1 MDFIDEPI
9 LSPSD
14 VISCDGGNLPFGHP
28 KIYLNLNPEGQI
40 VCPYCSQR
48 FIQEHPPK
56 KRGQKRAPKK

>member
-14 VISCDGGNLPFGHP
+14 VISCDGGSPHFGHP
-28 KIYLNLNPEGQI
+28 KIYLNLNPEGQV

-48 FIQEHPPK
+48 FIQEHQPK
-56 KRGQKRAPKK
+56 KKSPKRGVKK